1 MSLEFSIQP
10 IDGTPTALLTNLVG
24 TPLDLRSLEGL
35 YAHRDFV
42 PGMPWLVDN
51 RGLARV
57 PTVIDV
63 DRIISALELRNTEL
77 GVAQIAVVASGPG
90 VYGMGRFFAAASAYL
105 PASVQA
111 FTRMRAALKW
121 LEAGA
126 QTIPMPTLSTGVLD
140 HVA

>member
-1 MSLEFSIQP
+1 MSLEFSVQP
-10 IDGTPTALLTNLVG
+10 INGTPTVLLTNLVG

-35 YAHRDFV
+35 YAHRDFA

-63 DRIISALELRNTEL
+63 DRIVSALELRKADL
-77 GVAQIAVVASGPG
+77 AMARIAVVASGPG
-90 VYGMGRFFAAASAYL
+90 VYGMGRFLSAASADL
-105 PASVQA
+105 SASVQA
-111 FTRMRAALKW
+111 FSRMRAALKW
-121 LEAGA
+121 LEVGA
-126 QTIPMPTLSTGVLD
+126 QTIPMPTPTTGVLD